1 MTCLEFLEQGCGQ
14 LGIDLSPAQ
23 LNALCRYYQELAK
36 WSKKMNL
43 VAKAGMKEILASH
56 FLDSLTLQPHLAENN
71 FRLLDIGTGAGFPG
85 LALKVV
91 CPQMQLTLVEPRTKR
106 VSFLR
111 HIIRTLDLSDVR
123 VVAERL
129 EADNKEQ
136 LAGLGD
142 FDVVTSRALANL
154 EIFLP
159 LVEAYCAEEG
169 QVICMKGP
177 KAQEE
182 HQEWLTSHP
191 QSCLELVATLQYILP
206 ETAQSRQLMIFEK
219 K

>member
-1 MTCLEFLEQGCGQ
+1 MTCHDFLEQGCQELGVDLGPEQ
-14 LGIDLSPAQ
+14 LVD
-23 LNALCRYYQELAK
+23 LCRYYQELSK

-43 VAKAGMKEILASH
+43 VAKASMEEILASH
-56 FLDSLTLQPHLAENN
+56 FLDSLTLLPHLPQGR
-71 FRLLDIGTGAGFPG
+71 FTLMDVGTGAGFPG

-91 CPQMQLTLVEPRTKR
+91 CPEMVLTLVEPRSKR

-111 HIIRTLDLSDVR
+111 HIIRTLHLEDVR

-129 EADNKEQ
+129 EAGDSEQ
-136 LAGLGD
+136 LADLGL

-159 LVEAYCAEEG
+159 LVEAFCPVG
-169 QVICMKGP
+169 GHIICMKGP

-182 HQEWLTSHP
+182 YTAWRASHP
-191 QSCLELVATLQYILP
+191 QSPLGLVATPQYTLP
-206 ETAQSRQLMIFEK
+206 VTGQSRQLMLFEK